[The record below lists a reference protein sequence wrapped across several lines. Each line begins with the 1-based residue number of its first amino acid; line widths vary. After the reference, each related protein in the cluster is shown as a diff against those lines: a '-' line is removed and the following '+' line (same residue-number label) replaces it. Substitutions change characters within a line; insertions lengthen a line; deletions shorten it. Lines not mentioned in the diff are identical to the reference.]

1 MNQMATCKS
10 AIEVFENGLAQL
22 KKDLPGPGSDVPV
35 SNYFELR
42 KLVFE
47 LKLEKKVIP
56 RLQHITDM
64 AHPLRFRGR
73 APRVSDSYRQNINE
87 GLVSTPAPEVVELL
101 PLLTMQMLSDLY
113 IHYD

>member
-10 AIEVFENGLAQL
+10 AIKVFENGLAQL
-22 KKDLPGPGSDVPV
+22 KKDPPGPGSDVPV

-56 RLQHITDM
+56 RFKHIKNSRLTFEGQAAKQPDTYFQD
-64 AHPLRFRGR
+64 L
-73 APRVSDSYRQNINE
+73 DE